1 MDSRIVAGNAGGR
14 LKTNVGHYRAIN
26 EEPIHNVSLACVKAV
41 LPDPDEIQSIGGET
55 STYSGITDTPSTGI
69 YNG

>member
-1 MDSRIVAGNAGGR
+1 MIIAGNAGGR
-14 LKTNVGHYRAIN
+14 LKTGVGHYRSAD

-41 LPDPDEIQSIGGET
+41 LPDPDAITEIGG
-55 STYSGITDTPSTGI
+55 SSLDYSGLSSTPSSAI